1 LHTHNNKTKGLT
13 FTESLTFMKHKTQK
27 KQRKPKIA
35 RTADYNCAYVS
46 KTAVLII
53 FPVFLQTVISLIMLS
68 IGGQEGA
75 KNCTSVTRTDRQR

>member
-1 LHTHNNKTKGLT
+1 
-13 FTESLTFMKHKTQK
+13 MKHKTQK
-27 KQRKPKIA
+27 KRRKPKIV

-68 IGGQEGA
+68 IGGQGA
-75 KNCTSVTRTDRQR
+75 QSTDKRKCKQATQE